1 MGKLFLV
8 ISYIIYYLL
17 NLKIIRIYKI
27 NFIKVGVLSK
37 KYFIKRIVFRLG
49 LSILFFSSFI
59 SLIISTK
66 IAGLLAQISIVTIF
80 IFSLYCDIKSRK
92 ITNEYFKDLF
102 LFSFILNFLEIF
114 FSRDVFFFLSIKLFY
129 FFLISIISLILFSLS
144 IIGGSDG
151 KLFILIFSILPV
163 NYLNL
168 SFVMMFFLLFSI
180 FFILLFTLIFNINSI
195 GKNRYSFEILFNFYL
210 NATIFKRVFIK
221 SFFCFLNVIDLK
233 KKEGDKYQIISFYLI
248 YNITSNKFQIL
259 AHYRAPLVIVCIFS
273 YYFTLILK
281 IGI

>member
-144 IIGGSDG
+144 II
-151 KLFILIFSILPV
+151 
-163 NYLNL
+163 
-168 SFVMMFFLLFSI
+168 
-180 FFILLFTLIFNINSI
+180 
-195 GKNRYSFEILFNFYL
+195 
-210 NATIFKRVFIK
+210 
-221 SFFCFLNVIDLK
+221 
-233 KKEGDKYQIISFYLI
+233 
-248 YNITSNKFQIL
+248 
-259 AHYRAPLVIVCIFS
+259 
-273 YYFTLILK
+273 
-281 IGI
+281 